1 MSTTLSTFLLQIS
14 SNLGLD
20 NSGTIG
26 SSPTKDQTL
35 MIGWVNEAIA
45 DVVSRTKCNVAVATL
60 TLTAGD
66 YDYTL
71 DTHILALDEC
81 FNMDVSQT
89 IYYRLQRVT
98 AEQILNYRV
107 GNQFINAPPVR
118 WYALSG
124 ANLLML
130 YPTPLSS
137 DVLTFYYVPRPTALA
152 AASDTNTQ
160 IPAEWQKAVEYYGC
174 WQAAKYMNDSSSQ
187 MGALFM
193 TLYETELIK
202 LKKAM
207 RSLGGRKLAPAV
219 VGNRTGGRQWPIGE
233 PSQQGV

>member
-1 MSTTLSTFLLQIS
+1 MSTTLGTFLTQIS
-14 SNLGLD
+14 SNIGLD

-35 MIGWVNEAIA
+35 MIGWVNEAIV
-45 DVVSRTKCNVAVATL
+45 DVVSRTKCNVGVATL
-60 TLTAGD
+60 TLTAGS

-71 DTHILALDEC
+71 DTNILALDEC
-81 FNMDVSQT
+81 YNQDVSQSV
-89 IYYRLQRVT
+89 YYRLQRVT
-98 AEQILNYRV
+98 AEQVINYRV

-130 YPTPLSS
+130 YPTPTSA
-137 DVLTFYYVPRPTALA
+137 DVLTFYYVPRPNALA
-152 AASDTNTQ
+152 ASSDTNSQ

-174 WQAAKYMNDSSSQ
+174 WQAGKYMNDSASKN
-187 MGALFM
+187 GADFM
-193 TLYETELIK
+193 QLYEAELVK

-219 VGNRTGGRQWPIGE
+219 VGSRSGGRQWPIGE
-233 PSQQGV
+233 PSQQFV